1 MKRLSLIVVVVALA
15 FVSCNLS
22 VKNKSKTKLN
32 SMDSTYVKG
41 EYGYDLKFLQKHLK
55 PVELKDGN
63 ACVLISPEYQ
73 GRVMTSTAS
82 GAKGFSFGW
91 INHNLIE
98 SGKVQLHINAYG
110 GEERLW
116 VGPEGGQFSIF
127 FAKGVPFDVDHWF
140 TPACIDTE
148 PFQID
153 SANGKSAVFSK
164 KIKLSN
170 YSGSLFELETKRKVT
185 ILNNMELAGKLNMKL
200 PDEIQSVGYETNNTI
215 QNTGTQSWSKETG
228 ALSIWLLGM
237 MNPSPEVTIVIPYK
251 KGDLGTIVK
260 DDYFGKVPADR
271 LIISNDVIYFKADGK
286 YRSKI
291 GLSPKRALGIIGSY
305 DAANKILT
313 IVKTTIDPS
322 ATEYVN
328 SSWQIQK
335 EPFAGDVINS
345 YNDGPLS
352 DGTQMGPFYELESSS
367 KAGFLK
373 PGEVLGHIQL
383 TCHFE
388 GDESSLSKIAVEK
401 LGVSIEQI
409 KSVFQ
414 SSKVSDAETL
424 KR

>member
-1 MKRLSLIVVVVALA
+1 MNRLSLIVVVIAAALA
-15 FVSCNLS
+15 SCNHS
-22 VKNKSKTKLN
+22 IKNKSKTKLN
-32 SMDSTYVKG
+32 SMDSKYVKG
-41 EYGYDLKFLQKHLK
+41 EYGYDLQFLQKHLK

-63 ACVLISPEYQ
+63 ACLLIAPEYQ

-82 GAKGFSFGW
+82 GTKGFSFGW

-116 VGPEGGQFSIF
+116 FGPEGGQFSIF
-127 FAKGVPFDVDHWF
+127 FAKGVPFDEKHWF
-140 TPACIDTE
+140 TPACVDTE
-148 PFQID
+148 PFQMD
-153 SANGKSAVFSK
+153 STNGKSAVFSK

-170 YSGSLFELETKRKVT
+170 YSGSLFDFETKRRVT
-185 ILNNMELAGKLNMKL
+185 ILDNAELARKLKMQL
-200 PDEIQSVGYETNNTI
+200 SDGVQSVGYETNNMI
-215 QNTGTQSWSKETG
+215 KNTGTQAWSKETG

-251 KGDLGTIVK
+251 KGDLGIIVK

-271 LIISNDVIYFKADGK
+271 LIISSDVIFFKADGK

-313 IVKTTIDPS
+313 IVKSTINTTS
-322 ATEYVN
+322 TEYVN

-335 EPFAGDVINS
+335 EPFGGDVINS

-352 DGTQMGPFYELESSS
+352 DGSQMGPFYELESSS
-367 KAGFLK
+367 KAAFLK
-373 PGEVLGHIQL
+373 PGEELGHIQL

-388 GDESSLSKIAVEK
+388 GDETALSKIAVEK
-401 LGVSIEQI
+401 LGVTIEQI
-409 KSVFQ
+409 KKVFNT
-414 SSKVSDAETL
+414 K
-424 KR
+424 